1 VGAQLVGQAF
11 IFATRVPLTPNE
23 FRLLLWMSHRALD
36 SDKPPRYFA
45 ARESSALALG
55 RIVPDQP
62 DPFGPAAGAIN
73 REREAAFQRVKIAT
87 QGLVKARAIR
97 SIRRGR
103 EGSRAE
109 YAIAFD
115 GMLAITPGTPDVPLE
130 GTSDVPLSGSSN
142 VHSPVRQTYPQ
153 GTTEEYKEPAT
164 GKRVDPAL
172 THLQSVEKSV
182 AFK

>member
-1 VGAQLVGQAF
+1 MGAQLVGQAF
-11 IFATRVPLTPNE
+11 IFAARVPLKPNE
-23 FRLLLWMSHRALD
+23 FRLLLWMAHRALD

-62 DPFGPAAGAIN
+62 DPFDPDADAIN

-87 QGLVKARAIR
+87 QGLVRVHAIR
-97 SIRRGR
+97 SVRRGR
-103 EGSRAE
+103 EGARAE

-115 GMLAITPGTPDVPLE
+115 GMLTITPSRENVPLE
-130 GTSDVPLSGSSN
+130 GTENVPLSGLQN
-142 VHSPVRQTYPQ
+142 VPSPVRNTYPQ

-164 GKRVDPAL
+164 GEISDPAL
-172 THLQSVEKSV
+172 THVHPVDKSV
-182 AFK
+182 IFK